1 MGKTS
6 LKDNNK
12 LSKYELIILW
22 ISAVLTITFVSTCS
36 PLYPFNPWDDANC
49 FFTIGRGMVKGR
61 ILYKDLF
68 DHKGPLLY
76 FVYALTALISGRSFI
91 GAWIV
96 ECIMA
101 GVFAVYSW
109 KTVKLFVSTSKN
121 SVLLIPV
128 FIAVVY
134 TSKMFNFGGNAEEL
148 CFPLI
153 TIALYKGLKAV
164 VKGDG
169 LPEKADALICGI
181 LAGAIFWVKYTF
193 VGFFAGF
200 CLFIIVMAIKRKAF
214 LKLWSLIWRFITGLI
229 IITIPVLLYFVFTNS
244 LNYLWES
251 YFYDNMAFYLIKGES
266 SNPITGIPVIENIV
280 VTFYCLINSSLDYP
294 SFGIL
299 MLLSV
304 ASVFF
309 VDKQHKLKTAL
320 LFLGSFLLAAGF
332 VFTRPVYIYYYGYI
346 LCYGYG
352 MAAIPCVKLF
362 VLIEKAAEKNL
373 SRLKAIVLILPVF
386 AFAFTIFMCKNMY
399 LIFKP
404 KDFLAQFRMAETINQ
419 TEDAKILTYDT
430 MDAGFYTAAG
440 LLPSNRY
447 FGPGK
452 NLENN
457 FPDIKEQKDRLIEE
471 GYFDYIVTTYFL
483 EPDWDN
489 YELVQEEADLY
500 IDYTGEPILDGHKL
514 YKRI

>member
-6 LKDNNK
+6 LKDNNR
-12 LSKYELIILW
+12 LTRNELIIIW
-22 ISAVLTITFVSTCS
+22 TAAAVTITFVSTCS

-49 FFTIGRGMVKGR
+49 FFTIGRGIVKGR

-76 FVYALTALISGRSFI
+76 FVYALTALISSKSFI

-96 ECIMA
+96 EIIAA
-101 GVFAVYSW
+101 GFFAVYSW
-109 KTVKLFVSTSKN
+109 KTVKLFTEPSKN
-121 SVLLIPV
+121 AIFLMPL
-128 FIAVVY
+128 FIGIVY

-153 TIALYKGLKAV
+153 TVALYKGLKAI

-181 LAGAIFWVKYTF
+181 LTGALFWVKYTF

-200 CLFIIVMAIKRKAF
+200 CLYIIIFAIKQKAF
-214 LKLWSLIWRFITGLI
+214 PKLWSLIWRFIAGIVI
-229 IITIPVLLYFVFTNS
+229 ISIPVFLYFIFTNS
-244 LNYLWES
+244 LKFLFES
-251 YFYDNMAFYLIKGES
+251 YFYDNMSFYLMKGES
-266 SNPITGIPVIENIV
+266 YPATGIPVIENIV
-280 VTFYCLINSSLDYP
+280 VTGNCLLKSSLTYP
-294 SFGIL
+294 GFGI
-299 MLLSV
+299 MLLLSL
-304 ASVFF
+304 ASLFF
-309 VDKQHKLKTAL
+309 IEKSHRLKTAIL
-320 LFLGSFLLAAGF
+320 LLVAIALSAGF
-332 VFTRPVYIYYYGYI
+332 VFSRPVYIYYYGYI
-346 LCYGYG
+346 LCYCFC
-352 MAAIPCVKLF
+352 MALIPCVKLF
-362 VLIEKAAEKNL
+362 KLIENGAAKHFPRLKGLVLI
-373 SRLKAIVLILPVF
+373 VTLISYGI
-386 AFAFTIFMCKNMY
+386 TIFMCKNMY
-399 LIFKP
+399 LIFKS

-440 LLPSNRY
+440 LLPCNRY

-457 FPDIKEQKDRLIEE
+457 FSAIKEEKDRLIEE
-471 GYFDYIVTTYFL
+471 GYFDYIVTSYLF

-500 IDYTGEPILDGHKL
+500 IDYTGEAILDGHKL

>member
-12 LSKYELIILW
+12 LSKYELMILW

-91 GAWIV
+91 GAWIA

-169 LPEKADALICGI
+169 LPKKADALICGI
-181 LAGAIFWVKYTF
+181 LAG
-193 VGFFAGF
+193 
-200 CLFIIVMAIKRKAF
+200 
-214 LKLWSLIWRFITGLI
+214 
-229 IITIPVLLYFVFTNS
+229 TI
-244 LNYLWES
+244 
-251 YFYDNMAFYLIKGES
+251 
-266 SNPITGIPVIENIV
+266 
-280 VTFYCLINSSLDYP
+280 C
-294 SFGIL
+294 
-299 MLLSV
+299 
-304 ASVFF
+304 
-309 VDKQHKLKTAL
+309 
-320 LFLGSFLLAAGF
+320 
-332 VFTRPVYIYYYGYI
+332 RI
-346 LCYGYG
+346 LCRLLPFHYCYGN
-352 MAAIPCVKLF
+352 
-362 VLIEKAAEKNL
+362 KAQGL
-373 SRLKAIVLILPVF
+373 LKALVTYLEIYHR
-386 AFAFTIFMCKNMY
+386 THNHY
-399 LIFKP
+399 HTGTLIF
-404 KDFLAQFRMAETINQ
+404 
-419 TEDAKILTYDT
+419 
-430 MDAGFYTAAG
+430 
-440 LLPSNRY
+440 Y
-447 FGPGK
+447 F
-452 NLENN
+452 
-457 FPDIKEQKDRLIEE
+457 
-471 GYFDYIVTTYFL
+471 
-483 EPDWDN
+483 
-489 YELVQEEADLY
+489 
-500 IDYTGEPILDGHKL
+500 H
-514 YKRI
+514 